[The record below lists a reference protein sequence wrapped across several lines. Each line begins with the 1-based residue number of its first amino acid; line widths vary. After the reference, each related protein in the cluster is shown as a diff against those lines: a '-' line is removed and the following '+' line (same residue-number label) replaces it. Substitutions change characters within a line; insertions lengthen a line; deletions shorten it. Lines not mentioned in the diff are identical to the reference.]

1 MKRNLKHM
9 ILLLILII
17 WTFLILF
24 LSFQTGTDT
33 ANTSMRFT
41 KYILAFFMGSDIPQ
55 DALYHWH
62 MVFRLWAHP
71 FIFFF
76 FSILAMKAV
85 SEFVKKQWYSIAFT
99 GVSGVI
105 LAVFTEAGKWNI
117 PGRHF
122 NWGEMWLNI
131 AGVVSGIIV
140 YMAVAVLWRRCMGLH
155 AKQCSNP

>member
-41 KYILAFFMGSDIPQ
+41 RRILEFFVGSDISQ
-55 DALYHWH
+55 DVLHSWD
-62 MVFRLWAHP
+62 MMFRLWAHP

-85 SEFVKKQWYSIAFT
+85 SGFVKKQRYSSAFT
-99 GVSGVI
+99 GISGVI

-140 YMAVAVLWRRCMGLH
+140 CMAITAIWRRRIRLRE
-155 AKQCSNP
+155 KKVQ